1 MVAVQSSPQKGNS
14 ALQQR
19 TRGAAAVLAFMLFF
33 IGPAGLLANPFVS
46 SPQDRAPL
54 VRSAQGTGPLVNTQ
68 LSLREQIA
76 AALNAFHEQPHLFTV
91 LAIIGAAFIYGILHA
106 AGPGHRKTVV
116 FSLFLGKPAKPWE
129 PLIAGFV
136 SSMVHAGMGIL
147 IVLGLSILRG
157 TIISLGDAEQL
168 REYLDLGTFLLLGF
182 IAILLIGYRGW
193 SLFKELFGKNKP
205 QETALPEGSS
215 LPGTGTPSKQALT
228 REVYI
233 LLFITSLVPCPG
245 AMMLLLFS
253 LYGDLVWLGVVGVIA
268 MSIGMGL
275 VISLAGYLAYFGNT
289 GLFMGLKK
297 KGVLLDV
304 VSHGLELV
312 SYFLLLG
319 FSLYM
324 ASPFLFP
331 A

>member
-1 MVAVQSSPQKGNS
+1 MVAVQSSPKKGNS

-46 SPQDRAPL
+46 SPKETGPL
-54 VRSAQGTGPLVNTQ
+54 VRSSQGSGPLVNTQ

-76 AALNAFHEQPHLFTV
+76 AALNTFHENPRLSTI

-129 PLIAGFV
+129 PLLAGFV

-147 IVLGLSILRG
+147 IVLGFSILRG

-182 IAILLIGYRGW
+182 IAILLICYRGW
-193 SLFKELFGKNKP
+193 CFFKELFGKNKP
-205 QETALPEGSS
+205 QKTALLLEDS
-215 LPGTGTPSKQALT
+215 LLGTGTSSKQALS

-253 LYGDLVWLGVVGVIA
+253 LYGDLLWLGVMGVIA

-275 VISLAGYLAYFGNT
+275 VISVAGYLAYFGNT

-297 KGVLLDV
+297 RGPLLDV
-304 VSHGLELV
+304 VSHGLELS